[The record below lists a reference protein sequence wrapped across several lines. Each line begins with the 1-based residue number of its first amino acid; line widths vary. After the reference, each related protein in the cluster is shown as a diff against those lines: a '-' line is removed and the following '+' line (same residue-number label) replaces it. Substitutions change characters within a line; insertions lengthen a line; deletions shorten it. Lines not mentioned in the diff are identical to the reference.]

1 MATEK
6 QLAAIAKARE
16 AKNQASTAGK
26 QSGTSGG
33 GGGGMGFENP
43 QQLGQQA
50 GELWVKGFNSAIQ
63 SGLKTALGSFRN
75 QSTSSSSG
83 TRGGT
88 SAQHAK
94 AGRKGGKASHSGGG
108 GGQSSTG

>member
-6 QLAAIAKARE
+6 QMQALEKAR
-16 AKNQASTAGK
+16 QARSQKSQT
-26 QSGTSGG
+26 GG
-33 GGGGMGFENP
+33 AVGAGFENP

-50 GELWVKGFNSAIQ
+50 GELWLKGFNNAIQ
-63 SGLKTALGSFRN
+63 SGLKNTLGSFRN
-75 QSTSSSSG
+75 QSTSASSG

-88 SAQHAK
+88 PAQHAK

-108 GGQSSTG
+108 SQQTSTG